1 MHLLKKE
8 TLEINFPIF
17 PIPNIIKDENEFE
30 DELEYEYMTYIQG
43 KSWISLKAND
53 FKYMWDFF
61 YFLDNNAFRYYFP
74 AVILI
79 SFGELIRF
87 HGLNDSA
94 LLVECTCQ
102 DMIGR
107 MRDDLNTFKEFSP
120 VQLQTIL
127 KWLLD
132 LGEEN
137 SGLNPYDYKECVTWL
152 SLLIDGKNIEI
163 I

>member
-61 YFLDNNAFRYYFP
+61 
-74 AVILI
+74 I
-79 SFGELIRF
+79 SWI
-87 HGLNDSA
+87 
-94 LLVECTCQ
+94 T
-102 DMIGR
+102 M
-107 MRDDLNTFKEFSP
+107 
-120 VQLQTIL
+120 
-127 KWLLD
+127 LLD
-132 LGEEN
+132 
-137 SGLNPYDYKECVTWL
+137 TIFQ
-152 SLLIDGKNIEI
+152 LLFSFHLKN
-163 I
+163 

>member
-1 MHLLKKE
+1 
-8 TLEINFPIF
+8 
-17 PIPNIIKDENEFE
+17 
-30 DELEYEYMTYIQG
+30 
-43 KSWISLKAND
+43 
-53 FKYMWDFF
+53 
-61 YFLDNNAFRYYFP
+61 
-74 AVILI
+74 
-79 SFGELIRF
+79 
-87 HGLNDSA
+87 
-94 LLVECTCQ
+94 
-102 DMIGR
+102 MIGR

-152 SLLIDGKNIEI
+152 SLLIDGENIEI